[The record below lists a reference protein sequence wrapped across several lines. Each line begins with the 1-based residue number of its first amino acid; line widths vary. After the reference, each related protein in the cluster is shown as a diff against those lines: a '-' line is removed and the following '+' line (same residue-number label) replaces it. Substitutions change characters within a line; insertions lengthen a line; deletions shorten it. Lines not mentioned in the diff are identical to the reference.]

1 MKKLIAN
8 YRERL
13 VEYQQL
19 IDGLEAQGADN
30 LSYSETED
38 LGAYKGKAE
47 MLAEVIHDLEE
58 LY

>member
-19 IDGLEAQGADN
+19 INDLEASDS
-30 LSYSETED
+30 LSYSDTEE
-38 LGAYKGKAE
+38 LGVYKGKAE
-47 MLAEVIHDLEE
+47 MLAEVIQDLEK
-58 LY
+58 L